1 MLKITDLRQDVAQLA
16 KRLPTFPVIVIQLLD
31 MLRDES
37 SSLDLLARMARNDP
51 VISANILARANHIRR
66 MHAQSDLAD
75 AFVAASIIGIN
86 QVRRIVVTMGMNRF
100 VSSVPGG
107 PFLFYHSLA
116 VAITAQEMAAFVGI
130 SPDVAYTVG
139 MLHDVGQLCFHI
151 MDEALFEEVYTASIV
166 DGKLLEREVEAF
178 GADHC
183 QVGAQLARYWNLPEE
198 IHSAILTH
206 HDNNTF
212 TGSLQ
217 ASICL
222 SETVVRALD
231 IPQSPKNRVTKLNSL
246 AVEEL
251 GLNWGTPGMANLFDR
266 CVTRY
271 QQMSR
276 Q

>member
-1 MLKITDLRQDVAQLA
+1 MLKITDLERDVAELA
-16 KRLPTFPVIVIQLLD
+16 KRMPTFPAIVIQLLD

-37 SSLDLLARMARNDP
+37 SSLDTLARMARNDP

-100 VSSVPGG
+100 VSSVTGA
-107 PFLFYHSLA
+107 PFLFHHSLA
-116 VAITAQEMAAFVGI
+116 VAITVQEMAAFVGI
-130 SPDVAYTVG
+130 SPDVAYTTG

-151 MDEALFEEVYTASIV
+151 MDEARFEEVYTASKV
-166 DGKLLEREVEAF
+166 DGKLLEREEEAF

-183 QVGAQLARYWNLPEE
+183 LVGAQLALHWNLPDE
-198 IHSAILTH
+198 IYSAILTH
-206 HDNNTF
+206 HDDRTF
-212 TGSLQ
+212 TSSLQ

-231 IPQSPKNRVTKLNSL
+231 IPQSPKNRVTRLNSL
-246 AVEEL
+246 AVKEL
-251 GLNWGTPGMANLFDR
+251 GLDWGTPAMTHLFDR
-266 CVTRY
+266 CITRY
-271 QQMSR
+271 QQMTR